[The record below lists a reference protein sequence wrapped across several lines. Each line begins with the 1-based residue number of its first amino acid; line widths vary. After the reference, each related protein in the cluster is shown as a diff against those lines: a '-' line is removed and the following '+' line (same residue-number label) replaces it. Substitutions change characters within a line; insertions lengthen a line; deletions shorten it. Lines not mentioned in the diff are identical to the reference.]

1 MIMQHEVARSLA
13 LEMCNMRLLRSESEQ
28 NTGTKTVPLPDHM
41 EEIMADGNPI
51 KFGADEIEIITIED
65 KSTYAMSP
73 YVDGQKKRDE
83 IARDDDGR
91 EVHLLFDVTARWVK
105 GLNKGMTQKV
115 TVRFDREAKF
125 VAGDVLASDG
135 DEVVYTASGRKS
147 GDFVNMSA
155 TIDSPKGWSV
165 SRNMWA
171 DEDIDY
177 STGSK
182 SDYSAV

>member
-1 MIMQHEVARSLA
+1 
-13 LEMCNMRLLRSESEQ
+13 MRVLTSEPEQ
-28 NTGTKTVPLPDHM
+28 NMSTKTVPLPDHM

-105 GLNKGMTQKV
+105 GLNKGMTEGYCPL
-115 TVRFDREAKF
+115 RPE
-125 VAGDVLASDG
+125 S
-135 DEVVYTASGRKS
+135 
-147 GDFVNMSA
+147 
-155 TIDSPKGWSV
+155 
-165 SRNMWA
+165 
-171 DEDIDY
+171 
-177 STGSK
+177 
-182 SDYSAV
+182 